1 MFMNVCEMLKSCIYF
16 LASTVSTLHVSIN
29 LRMPLQNRWLK
40 EICTKSS
47 RFMLTNCWTQQLW
60 EICCCSLTWMVMSAP
75 INTTNVCAV
84 WASTW
89 MRTKNIVYWGYLKA
103 ILVEGARKN
112 SCYLSVTLHPCD
124 GTRNS
129 SEFVSWSTSSGTEAE
144 GNRAGMGKEWAGTL
158 ALSLPELWQWEMIK
172 SPFFQLLF
180 PGKSRAFIKC
190 VSAPS
195 FGKRHLKCWMFS
207 YLLICTS
214 AREPC
219 CHPPAHRSD

>member
-1 MFMNVCEMLKSCIYF
+1 MEKQFLILAQKIYKVENSKGRNVYEYLWNVEVMRLLPCF
-16 LASTVSTLHVSIN
+16 HSTLHVSIN

-75 INTTNVCAV
+75 INTTNVSAV

-89 MRTKNIVYWGYLKA
+89 MRTKKTVYWGYLKA
-103 ILVEGARKN
+103 ILVEEARKN

-158 ALSLPELWQWEMIK
+158 ALSLPELW
-172 SPFFQLLF
+172 
-180 PGKSRAFIKC
+180 
-190 VSAPS
+190 
-195 FGKRHLKCWMFS
+195 
-207 YLLICTS
+207 
-214 AREPC
+214 
-219 CHPPAHRSD
+219 